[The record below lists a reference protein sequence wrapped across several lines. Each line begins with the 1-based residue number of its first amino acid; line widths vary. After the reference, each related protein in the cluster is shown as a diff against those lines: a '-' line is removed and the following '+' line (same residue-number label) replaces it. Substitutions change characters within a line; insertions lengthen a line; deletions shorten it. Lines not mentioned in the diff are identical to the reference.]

1 MQCNKVPIL
10 TWWKIICR
18 APFSFI
24 FVTVTMTAS
33 KNQLHLSPFDQV
45 KWITI
50 SEWNIFIFAIIVI
63 GISRMSRRLG
73 RFTCWSFKSEGF
85 KDILLERRVPI
96 SGTHI
101 STALVMVW
109 SFRIWGNLLCVVTWT
124 RCAST
129 VQCYPKE
136 KRLARAIKIF

>member
-33 KNQLHLSPFDQV
+33 KNQLHLSPFNQV

-85 KDILLERRVPI
+85 KDILLERRNEYLSQVLI
-96 SGTHI
+96 
-101 STALVMVW
+101 
-109 SFRIWGNLLCVVTWT
+109 FRQHWPGYDCFEFGATYYVL
-124 RCAST
+124 
-129 VQCYPKE
+129 
-136 KRLARAIKIF
+136 